1 MIKLNISFNYCSE
14 EVFSCYHCNSLH
26 HIDKIQKHPGDI
38 VEAGPLAVSIAW
50 LMHLMHT
57 QAVTFFKQM

>member
-1 MIKLNISFNYCSE
+1 
-14 EVFSCYHCNSLH
+14 LH